1 MNNMYKPKKLIS
13 PEEHKAKLQKLAIIR
28 EENAKE
34 ERKIILSNHRHIEQD
49 IQLSNIGYL
58 RVQIIYNPSFS
69 VGYIW
74 DFREKYLLNSYKI
87 YDIYESTLLDKNTI
101 QAGYTQVHIAQPIL
115 ALFFDKLNQLQL
127 PLLVSDNN
135 MMGLDGIS
143 YGLNIYTAFMQS
155 IKIRWW
161 ETPVSEWRIL
171 DNLIKEYIEI
181 FLKIPDTG
189 KIVLK

>member
-1 MNNMYKPKKLIS
+1 MYKPKKLIS
-13 PEEHKAKLQKLAIIR
+13 SEEHKAKLQKLAIIR

-34 ERKIILSNHRHIEQD
+34 ERKIILSNHRPIEQD
-49 IQLSNIGYL
+49 IRLSNIGYL
-58 RVQIIYNPSFS
+58 RAQIIYKPSFS

-74 DFREKYLLNSYKI
+74 DFRETYLLNSYKI
-87 YDIYESTLLDKNTI
+87 YDLYENTLLDENNI

-115 ALFFDKLNQLQL
+115 ASFFDKLNQLQL

-135 MMGLDGIS
+135 MMGLDGTS
-143 YGLNIYTAFMQS
+143 YGLNIYTTFMQS

-181 FLKIPDTG
+181 FLKISDTG